1 MTVAG
6 KVISLRGRD
15 NNRRTSIDIP
25 TKIKDWASQRL
36 RASSRPENYKFT
48 PLNNLSAV
56 LEFFRRNHL
65 FNSLLLLP
73 YALVIRGVV
82 IIFQSARIPGQ
93 IFGSWGGDII
103 NAIHQWGV
111 GEYIIS
117 TLLVF
122 VQAAII
128 NRLFIRQS
136 MLGDINLFPGLS
148 YILLTA
154 MHPSFIGLSSV
165 LIATTALLFALGY
178 LYDIL
183 KKDRQ
188 EETRFMIGWWLS
200 ITGLLY
206 TPFIFLVFFGITSMS
221 ILKTLK
227 VKDIF
232 QYLTGYFSPWLI
244 ALLIRIISTGDL
256 NPGIT
261 NLFENFGIPIFGP
274 SYGYA
279 DIVTLGIFS
288 LLLLFGLLGYTQI
301 IARKNIHA
309 QKKID
314 SLYALIFFAIPMAI
328 FCEKT
333 LSVPFLMVLLIP
345 FSLFLATLLRML
357 KHPAVAESI
366 HFILFVAAIL
376 TQVLKLV

>member
-1 MTVAG
+1 M
-6 KVISLRGRD
+6 
-15 NNRRTSIDIP
+15 
-25 TKIKDWASQRL
+25 
-36 RASSRPENYKFT
+36 
-48 PLNNLSAV
+48 

-82 IIFQSARIPGQ
+82 IIFASARIPGQ
-93 IFGSWGGDII
+93 TFGSWGEDII
-103 NAIHQWGV
+103 LSIQQWGV

-183 KKDRQ
+183 KKERQ
-188 EETRFMIGWWLS
+188 EETRFMVGWWLA
-200 ITGLLY
+200 IAGLFY
-206 TPFIFLVFFGITSMS
+206 TPFIFLIFFGITSMS

-232 QYLTGYFSPWLI
+232 QYLTGYFSPFLI
-244 ALLIRIISTGDL
+244 AWLIRIISTGQL
-256 NPGIT
+256 NPGVT
-261 NLFENFGIPIFGP
+261 QLFQNFGIPGFGP
-274 SYGYA
+274 SYGIS

-328 FCEKT
+328 FCEET

-345 FSLFLATLLRML
+345 FSLFLATLLKML